1 VGHQTHDGKW
11 RTLGTLDWNELDL
24 LTVRLGELRNRREA
38 VPRGRIGWIRELD
51 SQILTVEAQR
61 ERLVLHLTRRVV
73 HRIAA

>member
-1 VGHQTHDGKW
+1 MGHQTHDGKW